1 MKYGEKNRQTIVRDV
16 HVSRLTRDSLGFP
29 KEVFDELGQPS
40 EVWEVRFT
48 IREGMLPQTSFREF
62 FLTEEEANQK
72 AAAFPAGSEYEDSP
86 RSWLKSRGEDFFRK
100 IVDGGGMLLGVGD
113 EDLYLPWKVLV
124 DEGITAPNGIHA
136 SQKVLDRLG
145 QARIEELKNRF
156 GDNWE
161 AAAEFEYCWLET
173 PHSSAV
179 CIAAE
184 CRFHHFI
191 SENDFATGYLLRDL
205 EVLVHGVERE
215 ASKAIQMRQNAGKA
229 GSVQSSK
236 SREARRLALI
246 AAMEDAAARNP
257 DIAKLGEA
265 ALIELALAQCI
276 GAEPNLWRQGRGQA
290 SEYVGEVRRGEAGN
304 EMQARYRAIF
314 GRKPPKQFR

>member
-1 MKYGEKNRQTIVRDV
+1 MNNGEKNRKTIVQNV
-16 HVSRLTRDSLGFP
+16 HVNHWTRDSLGFP
-29 KEVFDELGQPS
+29 KVAFEGQEQPA
-40 EVWEVRFT
+40 EVWAVHFT
-48 IREGMLPQTSFREF
+48 VREGMLPEKSFFEL

-72 AAAFPAGSEYEDSP
+72 ADAFPAGSEYEEVS
-86 RSWLKSRGEDFFRK
+86 RQWLKTQGEDFFRK
-100 IVDGGGMLLGVGD
+100 IIDTGGMFLGAGD

-124 DEGITAPNGIHA
+124 DGGITAPNGVHV

-145 QARIEELKNRF
+145 QERIEGLKNRF

-173 PHSSAV
+173 HHSSAV

-184 CRFHHFI
+184 CRYHYFI
-191 SENDFATGYLLRDL
+191 SGNEFAAGYLLRDL
-205 EVLVHGVERE
+205 EVLVHGVEKE

-229 GSVQSSK
+229 GSAQSSK
-236 SREARRLALI
+236 SREARRSALV
-246 AAMEDAAARNP
+246 AAMEDVAARNP

-265 ALIELALAQCI
+265 ALTGLALNQSVK
-276 GAEPNLWRQGRGQA
+276 AEPKLWRQGKGQA
-290 SEYVGEVRRGEAGN
+290 SEYVGEVRRGEAGG

-314 GRKPPKQFR
+314 GHKPPKQFP